1 MCVIEVAMRRPP
13 PCSRCAY
20 AGVVTEKFGQM
31 HNPHQ
36 LGKVT
41 DFDHETGM
49 FTHTCPRCQGRSA
62 HIEYMFI
69 FWPSGAASFGRW
81 PGRTAE

>member
-1 MCVIEVAMRRPP
+1 MRRPP

-20 AGVVTEKFGQM
+20 AGTVTEAFGVQ
-31 HNPHQ
+31 NGNVLTWPETTYDPETKQ
-36 LGKVT
+36 VT
-41 DFDHETGM
+41 YR
-49 FTHTCPRCQGRSA
+49 CPRCHGRSA